1 VRYNAHSHV
10 KLPSLEQTILNNSVL
25 KFFSFTYVSTGFI
38 TVLVAYSSAAA
49 IVFQAASASGATL
62 EQMGSWMWALG
73 IGMGISSIVLS
84 AWYRAPILIAWSTP
98 GAALLLTSLPGIPMA
113 EAIGAFIFSSLL
125 CGVSGWVEKIMRLVP
140 QSLASAMLAGI
151 LLHFILSLFRTM
163 EDELIMVTLMLIS
176 YVLGKRYLSRHAI
189 LLSIL
194 TGVIYSIGGGLI
206 LTSELELVATI
217 PVLTPPAYNLST
229 LIGVGFPL
237 FLVTMTSQNVPG
249 IAVLRAH
256 GYKTPASPLVAWSGL
271 TGLRLAPFGG
281 FAFNLAAITAAICMG
296 KEVDND
302 STQRYLAAIWAGIF
316 YLVMGV
322 FGATVVQ
329 IIAVFPQELVMSIAG
344 LALLTTTGNSLKLA
358 LHSDQEQEAAL
369 LTFAITASG
378 IT

>member
-1 VRYNAHSHV
+1 
-10 KLPSLEQTILNNSVL
+10 
-25 KFFSFTYVSTGFI
+25 
-38 TVLVAYSSAAA
+38 
-49 IVFQAASASGATL
+49 
-62 EQMGSWMWALG
+62 
-73 IGMGISSIVLS
+73 
-84 AWYRAPILIAWSTP
+84 
-98 GAALLLTSLPGIPMA
+98 
-113 EAIGAFIFSSLL
+113 
-125 CGVSGWVEKIMRLVP
+125 
-140 QSLASAMLAGI
+140 
-151 LLHFILSLFRTM
+151 
-163 EDELIMVTLMLIS
+163 
-176 YVLGKRYLSRHAI
+176 KRYLSRHAI

-249 IAVLRAH
+249 NAVLRAH
-256 GYKTPASPLVAWSGL
+256 GYKTPASPLIAWSGL
-271 TGLRLAPFGG
+271 TGLLLAPFGG
-281 FAFNLAAITAAICMG
+281 FAFNLAAITASICMG

-302 STQRYLAAIWAGIF
+302 SPQRYLAAIWAGIF

-344 LALLTTTGNSLKLA
+344 LALLTITGNSLKLA
-358 LHSDQEQEAAL
+358 LRSDQEQEAAL

-378 IT
+378 ITLFSIGAPFWGLVIGLVLHRFRDPQVYS